1 MQPLLLQPVPSL
13 TVSARVISLYRPRST
28 MRRRVRGQTSNHS
41 RNNGDRNGP
50 WGDPI
55 PKQKET
61 GKVRFAFQNINGLP
75 VNSQAA
81 KHKNIQ
87 HILEELQIDYYGMS
101 EVNLNFP
108 KINRRQQWKDR
119 FPGKFHSYSTNNEHS
134 NSKAKRLFGG
144 NGCILSNQLT
154 NRVIKSGADETGLGR
169 WVWTLIQGK
178 QGIRLRIITGYRPVT
193 DRGNNANTVF
203 SQHEKY
209 FHDNKQIRDPRKA
222 FLEDLE
228 QDVKTWMDNGEQI
241 ILGLDLNEDTW
252 SSNSAI
258 LIETWGL
265 MNAHKSSHPDTTK
278 TSTCNKNNQ
287 EVPIDGIWISPGID
301 IAAAGMSGFEEYHVG
316 KSDHR
321 MLWIE
326 VLEESIFGFQAS
338 TPKKRDQNKIPL
350 NDPKVTKKIN
360 KYLLKERE
368 RHRIPQKLFALEKK
382 AQQKTF
388 YLAEQKE
395 YDRLFQL
402 DFNLRNKARKKCVK
416 FYAGNVPFS
425 DVIAKDRKEIHLWDL
440 IFTKLKKRRADTRKT
455 RRLMKQTDQPTALR
469 MTFEEATIAQAKCK
483 ARYQKHKKQ
492 KEELRKQFQKKVNE
506 TSETLWNNN

>member
-144 NGCILSNQLT
+144 NGCILSNQMT

-209 FHDNKQIRDPRKA
+209 FHDNK
-222 FLEDLE
+222 
-228 QDVKTWMDNGEQI
+228 
-241 ILGLDLNEDTW
+241 
-252 SSNSAI
+252 
-258 LIETWGL
+258 
-265 MNAHKSSHPDTTK
+265 KSVT
-278 TSTCNKNNQ
+278 Q
-287 EVPIDGIWISPGID
+287 
-301 IAAAGMSGFEEYHVG
+301 G
-316 KSDHR
+316 K
-321 MLWIE
+321 
-326 VLEESIFGFQAS
+326 
-338 TPKKRDQNKIPL
+338 
-350 NDPKVTKKIN
+350 
-360 KYLLKERE
+360 
-368 RHRIPQKLFALEKK
+368 
-382 AQQKTF
+382 
-388 YLAEQKE
+388 
-395 YDRLFQL
+395 
-402 DFNLRNKARKKCVK
+402 
-416 FYAGNVPFS
+416 PF
-425 DVIAKDRKEIHLWDL
+425 
-440 IFTKLKKRRADTRKT
+440 
-455 RRLMKQTDQPTALR
+455 
-469 MTFEEATIAQAKCK
+469 
-483 ARYQKHKKQ
+483 
-492 KEELRKQFQKKVNE
+492 
-506 TSETLWNNN
+506 